1 MGRGGRTIVCL
12 PRKVMFNIAFFHHYF
27 LPLIPWFY
35 NLWALV
41 GPSLH
46 QVNHFFHCPS
56 FPSYPFPLF
65 IKLNPMGCHYIPF
78 LCTSSTPLAS
88 FVTLTWQNPS
98 FGDSSSLPNLSL
110 FLCSWKWLEEN
121 IVLLTSLLQVSN
133 GPLMLFEM
141 LFSLSVYF
149 PTFLEDYFLPSP
161 ILLNLLHLLLHPPPW
176 LMSRLFLHWETQS
189 MQEKSLQIPTYLST
203 DQLLCPHTLLPPNG
217 SLDWIQA
224 FMILHAKMHLYFR

>member
-1 MGRGGRTIVCL
+1 
-12 PRKVMFNIAFFHHYF
+12 
-27 LPLIPWFY
+27 
-35 NLWALV
+35 
-41 GPSLH
+41 
-46 QVNHFFHCPS
+46 
-56 FPSYPFPLF
+56 
-65 IKLNPMGCHYIPF
+65 MGCHYSPF